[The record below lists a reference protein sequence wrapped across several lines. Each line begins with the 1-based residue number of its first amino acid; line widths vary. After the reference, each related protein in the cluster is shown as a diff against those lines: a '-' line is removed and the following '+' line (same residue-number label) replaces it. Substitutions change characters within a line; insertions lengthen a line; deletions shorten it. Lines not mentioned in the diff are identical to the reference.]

1 MLGIRWCDLFRA
13 SGEVQCR
20 ALHDRIFGGGLRRK
34 PDPAMAALRKCK
46 LVVVSPLLRALQT
59 AGLVFGREGD
69 TDDGADLP
77 EVVVWPS
84 LTEQVLSSGEIGRPG
99 PALLA
104 DPKVAPAL
112 AAFPSLRAQLADLP
126 DQWWGPQTAAD
137 LPDGLWLPKT
147 RSEAPSKNKKN
158 KKTITGPFLAH
169 FSAPAHTH
177 TPECYSALL
186 CMVPMPIGC

>member
-1 MLGIRWCDLFRA
+1 MGAVLGNRCCGLLRA

-34 PDPAMAALRKCK
+34 PDTDPAIAALRKCK

-59 AGLVFGREGD
+59 AGLVFGRDGG
-69 TDDGADLP
+69 TDDGAGHP
-77 EVVVWPS
+77 EVVVWPG
-84 LTEQVLSSGEIGRPG
+84 LTEQVMSSGEIGRPG

-137 LPDGLWLPKT
+137 LPEGLWLPST
-147 RSEAPSKNKKN
+147 RRAANN
-158 KKTITGPFLAH
+158 DIFFFF
-169 FSAPAHTH
+169 FSP
-177 TPECYSALL
+177 L
-186 CMVPMPIGC
+186 